1 MKKKLLV
8 GMMMALVLALGGCGK
23 SSNVENTQT
32 STEANMESIIESVE
46 ENQEESNVDNE
57 EQENEETP
65 EIEVEVKEDSKE
77 EPKEETVATT
87 SEDKNKDYLKG
98 VNMHTLWIKEMTVK
112 EANITSIGV
121 NEYGEDT
128 KATVVGVMFLPE
140 EGSTINKAY
149 YGKWYTKDNEEYIEL
164 EESSLF
170 NTWDFY
176 DDFGYV
182 IGRFPADKVD
192 VNNLYLKIYD
202 GDKRYEKYFKVEPDN
217 LYDIYNM
224 EASENIDP
232 LEDKIVYFH
241 DIPFFISRVQ
251 WDHSYVSYPD
261 SFDLTNYSNRT
272 DPCIDQY
279 RTITLIP
286 LTGQTSYDFSFI
298 QTAKLS
304 DNYITDDYEVF
315 YTTRWDYED
324 AVGTLYG
331 NGVKLVFYYRWYYS
345 QDEYDT
351 YINEHPDEE
360 YNFYSGFFDKIENA
374 LYESDLK
381 DTYLLMENENKPDTK
396 LYFWH

>member
-77 EPKEETVATT
+77 EPKEETIATT

-98 VNMHTLWIKEMTVK
+98 VNMHTLWIKEMTAK

-164 EESSLF
+164 EESSLY

-202 GDKRYEKYFKVEPDN
+202 GDKRYEKYFKIEPDN

-232 LEDKIVYFH
+232 LEDRIVYFH
-241 DIPFFISRVQ
+241 DIPFFISKVQ